1 MRGKANPWERV
12 EYLLRRF
19 ERYGPP
25 THEKFGWTWDTPAD
39 QHANLGLRNAT
50 LRLAWAGFWG
60 DVFETKAAIEIL
72 KCIGFSDA
80 DTGNARNYFEQT
92 EAIAQSTGVQ
102 GVAYASYIAI
112 AEISGAFSGVFP
124 HEKATDKALSEF
136 DTFIQSYKN
145 LASQCPAVS
154 FKSDMENS
162 IPLLETYRAQ
172 FATTV
177 QETKRIREYLSGSAT
192 PHDLRW
198 AVALKCLAP
207 IIDPALKLDT
217 SPGRGQL
224 LHFCKAVIDAQFG
237 ETIDDANLRRIRRDM
252 PSELTNF
259 ATG

>member
-1 MRGKANPWERV
+1 MRDKADPWERV
-12 EYLLRRF
+12 EYLLRRI

-25 THEKFGWTWDTPAD
+25 THERFGWTWGIPED
-39 QHANLGLRNAT
+39 QHEMLGLTHAT

-60 DVFETKAAIEIL
+60 DVFTTKAAVEIL

-80 DTGNARNYFEQT
+80 DTGNARTYFEQM
-92 EAIAQSTGVQ
+92 EEIAQGL
-102 GVAYASYIAI
+102 AYASYIAI
-112 AEISGAFSGVFP
+112 AEVYGAFSGVFP

-136 DTFIQSYKN
+136 DTFIQSYKD
-145 LASQCPAVS
+145 LTSQCPAVA
-154 FKSDMENS
+154 FKTDMENA

-207 IIDPALKLDT
+207 IIDPALKLGA

-224 LHFCKAVIDAQFG
+224 LHFCKSVIHAQFG

-259 ATG
+259 STG